1 VKKRIIG
8 GLIAVLLAVVGTVLI
23 LQYVSAAESRAMGDA
38 KATSV
43 YVVTTAVPAGTT
55 AKQLPEYV
63 EATEYPAKAVPADA
77 VRSLTELEGRVSTVE
92 LQPGE
97 QVLASRFATPEELEE
112 KRKVPVPKGLQEISV
127 ALAPQ
132 RVVGGQLEAGDLVGV
147 FVSLEQGA
155 KKSKDLEFS
164 QLALHQVLV
173 TQVQGLPTAESETG
187 AKADGQDKP
196 TDGSTDPDAP
206 AVPEDAVIVTL
217 ALDTPDAER
226 LVYAQE
232 FGKTWLSHQTKD
244 TTDDGSRPV
253 TKEEVHE

>member
-1 VKKRIIG
+1 MKKRIIG

-55 AKQLPEYV
+55 AQQLPEYV
-63 EATEYPAKAVPADA
+63 EATEYPAKAVPSDA

-147 FVSLEQGA
+147 FVSLEGA
-155 KKSKDLEFS
+155 KKSKDIPFS

-173 TQVQGLPTAESETG
+173 TQVQGLPAVEAETG
-187 AKADGQDKP
+187 AKADGQEP
-196 TDGSTDPDAP
+196 SANGSTDPDAP

-232 FGKTWLSHQTKD
+232 FGLTWLSHQTKD